1 MIRAR
6 KQEAGLP
13 AITMQQVNG
22 IPVLGLGTYPLRG
35 SEALRAVTAAV
46 EIGFRHI
53 DTAQM
58 YGNERDIGRAIA
70 VCGVPRNELY
80 VVTKVDPGNLGPS
93 RFSSSVARSMQDL
106 GGPADLLLIH
116 WPPPENDFDAT
127 VDRLIA
133 EKEKGMAANVGVSN
147 FSVSMMQ
154 RAQQRAKGAI
164 ICNQVEFHPLLDG
177 GPLLAAATETGIPLA
192 AFCTLARG
200 EILKYPLLAEIGS
213 AHGKTAAQVGLRWTL
228 QKGVAL
234 TTMST
239 SFANIRANFEIMNF
253 ALSVDEM
260 ARIDTLN
267 TVNHRIITR
276 AGGVPWA
283 AEW

>member
-133 EKEKGMAANVGVSN
+133 EKEKGMAAKIGVSN

-164 ICNQVEFHPLLDG
+164 ICNQVEFHPLLDQSR
-177 GPLLAAATETGIPLA
+177 LLDAARKLGIGLTAYSP
-192 AFCTLARG
+192 LARG
-200 EILKYPLLAEIGS
+200 AALKAKPVQEIAGKLQRPPSEI
-213 AHGKTAAQVGLRWTL
+213 VLRWIL
-228 QKGVAL
+228 QQGVVAIPMTTKRENAVSNLNAL
-234 TTMST
+234 HFS
-239 SFANIRANFEIMNF
+239 
-253 ALSVDEM
+253 LDDEAM
-260 ARIDTLN
+260 AAISA
-267 TVNHRIITR
+267 IGTR
-276 AGGVPWA
+276 AGRSIDPSSMKGRWD
-283 AEW
+283 